1 MKRRG
6 VGRISSRLFS
16 IDLCVWYAVPAVIDC
31 IIKQAMTRQ
40 LMLIYESLISDLTFF
55 SERFMIRTTHLTICI
70 FLWRI
75 CRVYLEAGVKN
86 RRRSGGMIPCMPAGK
101 GKEEQYF
108 SL

>member
-16 IDLCVWYAVPAVIDC
+16 ILCVWYAVPAVIDC
-31 IIKQAMTRQ
+31 IIKQAMARQ